1 MWSAGKNRFPFF
13 ILKCCCQLYR
23 SQVVVVVVATSLSV
37 HITTA
42 NHSESEHFIDSDRV
56 FYSSRLSQSRL
67 TLVQMANI
75 SYQQIREQLINLN
88 VDLEDKSKICKIL
101 EQKTKD
107 ERNQLSTIE
116 AAFEEKYQAIIEVTA
131 AGWTEVA

>member
-1 MWSAGKNRFPFF
+1 
-13 ILKCCCQLYR
+13 
-23 SQVVVVVVATSLSV
+23 
-37 HITTA
+37 
-42 NHSESEHFIDSDRV
+42 
-56 FYSSRLSQSRL
+56 
-67 TLVQMANI
+67 MANI

-116 AAFEEKYQAIIEVTA
+116 AAFEEKYQAIIEVT
-131 AGWTEVA
+131 VDRMD

>member
-1 MWSAGKNRFPFF
+1 
-13 ILKCCCQLYR
+13 
-23 SQVVVVVVATSLSV
+23 
-37 HITTA
+37 
-42 NHSESEHFIDSDRV
+42 
-56 FYSSRLSQSRL
+56 
-67 TLVQMANI
+67 VQMANI

-116 AAFEEKYQAIIEVTA
+116 AAFEEKYQAIIEVT
-131 AGWTEVA
+131 VDRMD